1 MAKNNKQD
9 DEVLYDVTQSISS
22 VEKFFEENGKALST
36 AVIALFVIVGGYI
49 GYLKFYQEPRELE
62 AQNEIYPAQQLF
74 EADSL
79 KQAVEGF
86 NGKPGFLSIAADYSG
101 TNAGEMANYY
111 AGISYLRLGEY
122 DNAIRLL
129 DDFSTDDPILSVVAK
144 GSIGDAFLELNQ
156 SEEALDYYKK
166 AVSVNANDF
175 VVPFYL
181 LKAGMLAE
189 NLAKNDAALK
199 FYQRIKADFPE
210 SRQASDIARYIARVE
225 AKI

>member
-1 MAKNNKQD
+1 MAKKKKQE
-9 DEVLYDVTQSISS
+9 DEVLIDVTQSISS
-22 VEKFFEENGKALST
+22 VEKFFEENGKALS
-36 AVIALFVIVGGYI
+36 AFAIALFVVVGAYI
-49 GYLKFYQEPRELE
+49 AFLKFYQEPREIE

-74 EADSL
+74 EADSF

-86 NGKPGFLSIAADYSG
+86 AGNAGFLSVAADYSG
-101 TNAGEMANYY
+101 TKAGEMANYY

-129 DDFSTDDPILSVVAK
+129 DDFS
-144 GSIGDAFLELNQ
+144 
-156 SEEALDYYKK
+156 
-166 AVSVNANDF
+166 AVNSNDF

-189 NLAKNDAALK
+189 NLAENKEAIK
-199 FYQRIKADFPE
+199 FYERIKSDFPE
-210 SRQASDIARYIARVE
+210 TRQAADIDRYIARVK

>member
-9 DEVLYDVTQSISS
+9 DEVLYDVTESISS
-22 VEKFFEENGKALST
+22 VERFFEENGKALST
-36 AVIALFVIVGGYI
+36 AAIALFVIVGGYI
-49 GYLKFYQEPRELE
+49 AYLKFYQEPRELE
-62 AQNEIYPAQQLF
+62 AQNEIYHAQQLF

-79 KQAVEGF
+79 RQAVEGF
-86 NGKPGFLSIAADYSG
+86 NGHAGFLTVAADYSG
-101 TNAGEMANYY
+101 TKVGEMANYY

-129 DDFSTDDPILSVVAK
+129 DDFSTDDPILEVVAT

-156 SEEALDYYKK
+156 SEEALDYYEK
-166 AVSVNANDF
+166 ASSVNSNDF

-189 NLAKNDAALK
+189 NLAKNEEALK
-199 FYQRIKADFPE
+199 FYQRIKTEFPD
-210 SRQASDIARYIARVE
+210 SRQAADIERYTARVK

>member
-22 VEKFFEENGKALST
+22 VEKFFEENGKALSS
-36 AVIALFVIVGGYI
+36 AAIALFVVVGGYI

-86 NGKPGFLSIAADYSG
+86 NGNPGFLSVAADYSG
-101 TNAGEMANYY
+101 TKAGEMANYY

-129 DDFSTDDPILSVVAK
+129 DDFSTDDPILGVVAE

-166 AVSVNANDF
+166 AVSINSNDF

-181 LKAGMLAE
+181 LKAGMLSE
-189 NLAKNDAALK
+189 NLAKNDAALN
-199 FYQRIKADFPE
+199 FYQRIKTEFPD
-210 SRQASDIARYIARVE
+210 SRQAADIARYIARVE

>member
-1 MAKNNKQD
+1 MAKKQKQE
-9 DEVLYDVTQSISS
+9 DEVLIDVTQSISS
-22 VEKFFEENGKALST
+22 VEKFFEENGKALS
-36 AVIALFVIVGGYI
+36 AFAIALFAVVGGYVAF
-49 GYLKFYQEPRELE
+49 LKFYQEPRELE
-62 AQNEIYPAQQLF
+62 AQNEIYHAQQLF

-86 NGKPGFLSIAADYSG
+86 AGHAGFLSVAADYSG
-101 TNAGEMANYY
+101 TKAGEMANYY

-129 DDFSTDDPILSVVAK
+129 DDFSTDDPILGVIAK

-156 SEEALDYYKK
+156 SEEALEYYKK
-166 AVSVNANDF
+166 ASTVNSNDF

-189 NLAKNDAALK
+189 NLSNNKEAVK
-199 FYQRIKADFPE
+199 FYERIKNEFPDA
-210 SRQASDIARYIARVE
+210 RQAADIDRYIARVK

>member
-1 MAKNNKQD
+1 MAKKKKQE
-9 DEVLYDVTQSISS
+9 DEVLIDVTQSISS
-22 VEKFFEENGKALST
+22 VEKFFEENGKALS
-36 AVIALFVIVGGYI
+36 AFAIALFVVVGAYI
-49 GYLKFYQEPRELE
+49 AFLKFYQEPREIE

-74 EADSL
+74 EADSF
-79 KQAVEGF
+79 KQSVEGF
-86 NGKPGFLSIAADYSG
+86 AGNAGFLSVAADYSG
-101 TNAGEMANYY
+101 TKAGEMANYY

-156 SEEALDYYKK
+156 TEEALEYYKK
-166 AVSVNANDF
+166 ASAVNSNDF

-189 NLAKNDAALK
+189 NLAENKEAIK
-199 FYQRIKADFPE
+199 FYERIKSDFPE
-210 SRQASDIARYIARVE
+210 TRQAADIDRYIARVK

>member
-1 MAKNNKQD
+1 MAKNKKQD
-9 DEVLYDVTQSISS
+9 DEVLIDVTQSISS
-22 VEKFFEENGKALST
+22 VERFFEENGKALSV
-36 AVIALFVIVGGYI
+36 AAIALFAIVGGYI
-49 GYLKFYQEPRELE
+49 AYLKFYQEPLELE
-62 AQNEIYPAQQLF
+62 AQNEIYHAQQLF

-79 KQAVEGF
+79 RQAVEGF
-86 NGKPGFLSIAADYSG
+86 AGHAGFLSVAADYSG
-101 TNAGEMANYY
+101 TKAGEMANYY

-129 DDFSTDDPILSVVAK
+129 DDFSTNDPILSVVAK

-156 SEEALDYYKK
+156 SKEALDYYKK
-166 AVSVNANDF
+166 ASAINSNDF

-189 NLAKNDAALK
+189 NLEQNDEA
-199 FYQRIKADFPE
+199 IKYYEKIKSDFPE
-210 SRQASDIARYIARVE
+210 ARQSADIDRYIARAK

>member
-1 MAKNNKQD
+1 MAKKNKQD

-22 VEKFFEENGKALST
+22 VERFFEENGKALST
-36 AVIALFVIVGGYI
+36 AAIALFVIVGGYI
-49 GYLKFYQEPRELE
+49 AYLKFYQEPRELE
-62 AQNEIYPAQQLF
+62 AQNEIYHAQQLF

-79 KQAVEGF
+79 RQAVEGF
-86 NGKPGFLSIAADYSG
+86 NGHPGFLTLAADYSG
-101 TNAGEMANYY
+101 TKAGELANYY

-129 DDFSTDDPILSVVAK
+129 DDFSTDDPILGVVAK

-156 SEEALDYYKK
+156 SEEALDYYEK
-166 AVSVNANDF
+166 AIAVNSNDF

-189 NLAKNDAALK
+189 NLAKNEAALK
-199 FYQRIKADFPE
+199 FYQRIKSEFPD
-210 SRQASDIARYIARVE
+210 SRQAADIERYTARVK